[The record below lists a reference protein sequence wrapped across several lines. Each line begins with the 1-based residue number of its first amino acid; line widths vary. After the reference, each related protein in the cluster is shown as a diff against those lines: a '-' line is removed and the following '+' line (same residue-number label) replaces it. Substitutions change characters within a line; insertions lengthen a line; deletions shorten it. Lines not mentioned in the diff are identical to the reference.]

1 MIYRYRA
8 VSQTGEIIEGAYE
21 ASDEK
26 NVLEMLKSNKY
37 LPIKIEK
44 DVSANSQITIF
55 SSKVKKKDLAV
66 FCRQF
71 YTMLNAGIGI
81 IKCVDILEQ
90 QTENKTLVSTLSNV
104 HEDIQ
109 KGQTLSQSMSKH
121 ENVFPH
127 ILINM
132 VEAGEISGNLDAVIE
147 RMSLHF
153 EKESKMD
160 NKIKA
165 AMMYPL
171 ILSIVSISVVIFL
184 LIAVMPTFIGM
195 FESSG
200 QALPLPTQI
209 LLNISNSLTQYWYLF
224 LVLIIT
230 FMTLIMY
237 YKKTIKG
244 KRFFD
249 GLKLK
254 IPLIKSNSK
263 KIITSRFT
271 RTLSTLIASGIPLLA
286 TIQIVGKV
294 VGNSVIEEKMDKALD
309 DVRRGV
315 TLSKAISDIEVF
327 PVMVKS
333 MIKIGEE
340 SGNLD
345 EILNKT
351 ADFYDD
357 EVEASLQKMT
367 ALIEPIMMVVMAIII
382 GFIVIAIA
390 MPMFDMVNTI

>member
-1 MIYRYRA
+1 
-8 VSQTGEIIEGAYE
+8 
-21 ASDEK
+21 
-26 NVLEMLKSNKY
+26 
-37 LPIKIEK
+37 
-44 DVSANSQITIF
+44 
-55 SSKVKKKDLAV
+55 
-66 FCRQF
+66 
-71 YTMLNAGIGI
+71 
-81 IKCVDILEQ
+81 
-90 QTENKTLVSTLSNV
+90 
-104 HEDIQ
+104 
-109 KGQTLSQSMSKH
+109 
-121 ENVFPH
+121 
-127 ILINM
+127 
-132 VEAGEISGNLDAVIE
+132 
-147 RMSLHF
+147 
-153 EKESKMD
+153 
-160 NKIKA
+160 
-165 AMMYPL
+165 
-171 ILSIVSISVVIFL
+171 
-184 LIAVMPTFIGM
+184 
-195 FESSG
+195 
-200 QALPLPTQI
+200 
-209 LLNISNSLTQYWYLF
+209 
-224 LVLIIT
+224 
-230 FMTLIMY
+230 MY

-271 RTLSTLIASGIPLLA
+271 RTLSTLIASGIPLLT

-294 VGNSVIEEKMDKALD
+294 IGNSVMEEKLDKTLD
-309 DVRRGV
+309 DVRGGT